1 MSNFIFAASVRVITA
16 PRLNGKRADTNGS
29 RHVHRT
35 TRLRRSVA
43 FGACVLLPL
52 LVRRRIFWQAGF
64 PSSNEKEI
72 SH

>member
-1 MSNFIFAASVRVITA
+1 MSNFMFAGSVRVITA
-16 PRLNGKRADTNGS
+16 PGLNGEAGRHKRELS
-29 RHVHRT
+29 RSQT

-43 FGACVLLPL
+43 FGACILLPL
-52 LVRRRIFWQAGF
+52 LVDRRIFWPAGF